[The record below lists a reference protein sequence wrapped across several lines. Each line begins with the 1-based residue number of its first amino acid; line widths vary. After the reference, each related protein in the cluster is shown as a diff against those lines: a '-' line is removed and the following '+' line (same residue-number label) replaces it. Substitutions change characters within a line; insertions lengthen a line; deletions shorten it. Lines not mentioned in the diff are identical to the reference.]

1 MFFAAGCRWTVP
13 LTAGLHDAAFALAE
27 AVYTGT
33 RLARALEKV
42 FAAMAA
48 HAVHLQLQCG
58 ALGSEDAMLLGG
70 SSGGQAAQRGDG
82 QEATIPQP
90 RAQRRGSSSRSTCKG
105 QCAMVVAGERRWIGC
120 LPVIN
125 RGRVCLGADLTA
137 SSSSRPSSLLLL
149 RPPCQGTRG
158 SISPSGSQPHSR

>member
-1 MFFAAGCRWTVP
+1 MSSQLGMNRQC
-13 LTAGLHDAAFALAE
+13 LTAGLHDAAFTLAD

-58 ALGSEDAMLLGG
+58 ALGTEEAMLLGG

-82 QEATIPQP
+82 QEASIPAAASAAAWRQLKKHL
-90 RAQRRGSSSRSTCKG
+90 QRSVS
-105 QCAMVVAGERRWIGC
+105 ALAVAGEEAVYGAAC
-120 LPVIN
+120 KLLTE
-125 RGRVCLGADLTA
+125 GRTCV
-137 SSSSRPSSLLLL
+137 
-149 RPPCQGTRG
+149 QV
-158 SISPSGSQPHSR
+158 